1 MSWNNVIPAE
11 LLVSDSMIKSNPI
24 ENPLVTIPLSL
35 LLDCLIQYSIEGAY
49 GMTGSADHPAFAEL
63 RRVLAARHFIEIP
76 EYTCWN
82 GDRVIKRFQFNGI
95 QLEIGDKFYCAAAWQ
110 SYKKDMK

>member
-11 LLVSDSMIKSNPI
+11 LLVGNAPIKSTPI
-24 ENPLVTIPLSL
+24 ENPLITIPLHL
-35 LLDCLIQYSIEGAY
+35 LVDCLIQYTIEGVY
-49 GMTGSADHPAFAEL
+49 GMTGNADHPAFAEL

-76 EYTCWN
+76 PYPCWN
-82 GDRVIKRFQFNGI
+82 GDRVIQRFRFNSI
-95 QLEIGDKFYCAAAWQ
+95 QLEVGDRFYCAAAWQ